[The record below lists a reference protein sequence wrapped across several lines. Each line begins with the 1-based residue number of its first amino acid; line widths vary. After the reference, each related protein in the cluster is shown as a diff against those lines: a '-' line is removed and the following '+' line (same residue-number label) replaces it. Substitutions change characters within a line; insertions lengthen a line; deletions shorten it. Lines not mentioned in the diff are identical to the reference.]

1 MQFILGLVIGLI
13 IGAII
18 SYIKLKP
25 GLQRTK
31 ELDEETQN
39 LNQKL
44 QVENAKLQA
53 QKNEITSSID
63 ELEKQATDAGQ
74 RLFKSKFELAEA
86 QFEQAMEKL
95 GQKYEQSEQEYQ
107 EQYKLFIAELAQ
119 SMNEYISECS
129 QKRVDLENEIS
140 NQRSIVTAAIEAN
153 KRAEELKLQKDF
165 YKLNLSKQ
173 DIDEIQLLRE
183 IIPHLRN
190 PEALNKVIWKI
201 YYEKPCTDLIGRVI
215 GTSVL
220 PKIGIYKITNTLN
233 GMCYVGQSVDLAA
246 RWKQHVKRGIGAETS
261 TRNKL
266 YPAMM
271 EIGVEN
277 FTFEIIEEC
286 PKEKLNERE
295 LYWQDYFGAKEF
307 GYSIK

>member
-1 MQFILGLVIGLI
+1 MQFVLGLVIGLI

-18 SYIKLKP
+18 SYVKLSP

-31 ELDEETQN
+31 QLDEEAQN

-74 RLFKSKFELAEA
+74 RLFRSKFELAEQ

-95 GQKYEQSEQEYQ
+95 GQKYEQSEKEYQ
-107 EQYKLFIAELAQ
+107 EEYKAFISELAQ
-119 SMNEYISECS
+119 SMNEYITECS
-129 QKRVDLENEIS
+129 QKRTDLENEIS

-173 DIDEIQLLRE
+173 DIEEIQLLRE

-215 GTSVL
+215 GAGAL
-220 PKIGIYKITNTLN
+220 PKIGIYKITNILN
-233 GMCYVGQSVDLAA
+233 GMCYIGQSVDLAT
-246 RWKQHVKRGIGAETS
+246 RWKQHIKRGIGAETP